1 LAEKHNFC
9 GIQQKIPQ
17 KSDFAQKRDLNPVP
31 HGEAAADIAKMLEQN
46 LQQKSVSAKNDFR
59 KLPQPPDF
67 RCMYGCIPQQEQ
79 TLAALWWS
87 EALML
92 LQNV

>member
-1 LAEKHNFC
+1 LAEKRNFC

-46 LQQKSVSAKNDFR
+46 LQQKSVLRKMIFANFR
-59 KLPQPPDF
+59 NHPIFAVCMDVYLNKSRPLLP
-67 RCMYGCIPQQEQ
+67 CG
-79 TLAALWWS
+79 
-87 EALML
+87 
-92 LQNV
+92 